1 MIDFFSHWL
10 IPIAMCSYGG
20 WLIAKWNASRTD
32 SWWVVWIQGATLS
45 LALAGWTAMTHSQPA
60 CVAYHPDPMVGG
72 CVEYESEPP
81 SYSAE
86 TAAQGVF
93 FRTASGGT
101 IALML
106 LRIDL
111 RKRGISIKDYE
122 GD

>member
-1 MIDFFSHWL
+1 MSSL
-10 IPIAMCSYGG
+10 GG
-20 WLIAKWNASRTD
+20 WWIAKWNASRTD
-32 SWWVVWIQGATLS
+32 TWWVVWIQGATLS

-101 IALML
+101 NVVVALRL
-106 LRIDL
+106 VFW
-111 RKRGISIKDYE
+111 KKGSSKKNHE
-122 GD
+122 GDY